1 MEAQSKPN
9 NPNHTEVIM
18 TMLAYIDAG
27 TGSILLQIGSVFF
40 VSFLLFMGKIRSM
53 IASFFE
59 RR

>member
-1 MEAQSKPN
+1 
-9 NPNHTEVIM
+9 M